1 MQMSIDSEIHIM
13 VEVSEQETT
22 IDAARS
28 RDPSVEPS
36 LFCINRRD
44 CALKYLQTMVKKEA
58 DRRGGSLDSPTFIH
72 IFKRQVP
79 PLFSFIKLIYC
90 SIHLKTN
97 GNLMEN
103 KKKT

>member
-1 MQMSIDSEIHIM
+1 MNVFVASLTMQMSIDSEMHIM

-22 IDAARS
+22 IDATRS

-58 DRRGGSLDSPTFIH
+58 DRRGGSLDSPTFIYV
-72 IFKRQVP
+72 FTRQVP
-79 PLFSFIKLIYC
+79 PFISFIKLI
-90 SIHLKTN
+90 H
-97 GNLMEN
+97 
-103 KKKT
+103 

>member
-1 MQMSIDSEIHIM
+1 MFRRKCNNLNIFVVSLTMQMSIHSKRHII
-13 VEVSEQETT
+13 VEVPEQETT
-22 IDAARS
+22 IDATRS

-72 IFKRQVP
+72 IFTRQVP
-79 PLFSFIKLIYC
+79 TLFSLI
-90 SIHLKTN
+90 N
-97 GNLMEN
+97 
-103 KKKT
+103 

>member
-1 MQMSIDSEIHIM
+1 MQMSIDSEMHIM
-13 VEVSEQETT
+13 VEVPEQETA
-22 IDAARS
+22 IDATRS

-58 DRRGGSLDSPTFIH
+58 DHRGGSLDSATFIYV
-72 IFKRQVP
+72 FTRQVL
-79 PLFSFIKLIYC
+79 PLFSLIKLIYC
-90 SIHLKTN
+90 SIHLRTN

-103 KKKT
+103 TNL